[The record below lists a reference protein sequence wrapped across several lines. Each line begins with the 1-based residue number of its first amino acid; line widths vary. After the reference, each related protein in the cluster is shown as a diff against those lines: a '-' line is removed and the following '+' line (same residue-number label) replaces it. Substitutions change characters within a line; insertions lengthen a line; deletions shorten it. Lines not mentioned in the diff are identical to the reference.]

1 MYLRAGV
8 FSLGLL
14 LLSRVFGLLR
24 ESAQAAAFGSTGMG
38 DAVIVMFTLP
48 DLLVGIL
55 VSGALAYVLL
65 PVWATQSPS
74 EQAAGQR
81 KIAYAL
87 VCSGLVLG
95 MLIWLL
101 KDSLIQVLAPG
112 LVSDVKVAS
121 ANALGWS
128 AAVLPLAMLAGLW
141 VTRLQQ
147 SQDFVGMYAGNLIVN
162 LALVVGLFVVANS
175 AAPAIDALSLLGI
188 CLVFAMLGRL
198 AWLAWRLPAS
208 PKPAVIAPAVKLPR
222 ASLWLWAALSSGLL
236 LVFPLVA
243 RSLTSTAG
251 EGALASFN
259 YAWKLIELPLV
270 LAVQLVAS
278 LAFPA
283 ITRTQAGSPER
294 QQAVGLAFLVAWT
307 LACAAVAVV
316 ATFSL
321 PIANLL
327 FGWGRMSAS
336 DLKVIAQWSAIG
348 IWSLLPQALMAVL
361 LTVMATN
368 GRMQAA
374 VWVMAAGLAL
384 LLLAGWTGG
393 FNGANLM
400 WLLNAVFACM
410 AVVLMVLERRSIE
423 ATIPYLAF
431 LVPLLV
437 GAGLVSL
444 KPLLLVL
451 NTTLALIFCAVYGLL
466 VIGSAVFA
474 SPVLRG
480 VFGKK
485 FNTKST
491 VG

>member
-24 ESAQAAAFGSTGMG
+24 ESVQAAAFGSTGVG
-38 DAVIVMFTLP
+38 DAVILMFTLP

-55 VSGALAYVLL
+55 ISGALSYVLL
-65 PVWATQSPS
+65 PAWAHQGPS
-74 EQAAGQR
+74 EQVAGQR
-81 KIAYAL
+81 KIAYASVCGGFALGAL
-87 VCSGLVLG
+87 VWLFRTSLVEA
-95 MLIWLL
+95 
-101 KDSLIQVLAPG
+101 LAPG
-112 LVSDVKVAS
+112 LVSDIKIAS

-128 AAVLPLAMLAGLW
+128 AVTLPLAMLAALW
-141 VTRLQQ
+141 VTRLQHER
-147 SQDFVGMYAGNLIVN
+147 DFIGMYAGSLVVN

-175 AAPAIDALSLLGI
+175 AAPATDALSLLGI
-188 CLVFAMLGRL
+188 CLVFAMIGRL

-208 PKPAVIAPAVKLPR
+208 PKPAAIEPAVNLPR
-222 ASLWLWAALSSGLL
+222 ASVWLWAALSSGLL

-243 RSLTSTAG
+243 RSLASTAG
-251 EGALASFN
+251 EGSLASFN

-283 ITRTQAGSPER
+283 ITRTQAGSPAR
-294 QQAVGLAFLVAWT
+294 QQAVSLAFSVAWA
-307 LACAAVAVV
+307 LACAAIAMV

-321 PIANLL
+321 PISSLL
-327 FGWGRMSAS
+327 FGWGRMSGSA
-336 DLKVIAQWSAIG
+336 LEVIAQWSAIG

-368 GRMQAA
+368 GRMQVA
-374 VWVMAAGLAL
+374 VWVMAAGLVL
-384 LLLAGWTGG
+384 LLLTGWSGG
-393 FNGANLM
+393 FNGQNLM

-410 AVVLMVLERRSIE
+410 AAVLMLLERRSIR
-423 ATIPYLAF
+423 ATLPYLAF

-437 GAGLVSL
+437 SVGLVAL
-444 KPLLLVL
+444 KPLLLNL
-451 NTTLALIFCAVYGLL
+451 STPLTLILCAVYGLM
-466 VIGSAVFA
+466 VTASAAFA
-474 SPVLRG
+474 SPALSG

-485 FNTKST
+485 FKNKAA
-491 VG
+491 VD